1 MCVNCISS
9 RLYSY
14 LNCRNFFFTP
24 PPAPL
29 PHNYKEMI
37 LIFQLKKYHCLHK
50 RSPVLLRKFKTAI
63 NSVKKIEIWFSIL
76 SLSFVQVRKSHETQE
91 NTWMVVLVL
100 YKSIRCALYG
110 YKSTAMKWEY
120 SDWCGYLV
128 VNIILNK
135 LTRTKTTARCIS
147 PIACI

>member
-14 LNCRNFFFTP
+14 LNCGNFFFTTP
-24 PPAPL
+24 

-37 LIFQLKKYHCLHK
+37 LIFQLKKCYCLHK

-91 NTWMVVLVL
+91 NTWMVVLNKSCF

-110 YKSTAMKWEY
+110 HKSTVMKWEY
-120 SDWCGYLV
+120 SDWYGYLV
-128 VNIILNK
+128 VNAILNK

>member
-91 NTWMVVLVL
+91 NTWMVVLN
-100 YKSIRCALYG
+100 KSCFLWVDSMCLIWLQN
-110 YKSTAMKWEY
+110 Y
-120 SDWCGYLV
+120 SHEMG
-128 VNIILNK
+128 ILRLMWILSRQCN
-135 LTRTKTTARCIS
+135 TK
-147 PIACI
+147 